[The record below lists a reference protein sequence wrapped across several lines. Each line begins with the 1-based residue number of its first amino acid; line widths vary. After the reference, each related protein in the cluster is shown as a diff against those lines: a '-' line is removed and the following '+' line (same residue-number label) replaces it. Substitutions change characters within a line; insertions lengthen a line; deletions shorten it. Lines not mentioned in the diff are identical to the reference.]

1 MRRPLVLTAALCA
14 FASIVG
20 RPASAGSLL
29 HSFDA
34 VAISPDGRRVVALET
49 DDNPNAS
56 SPPPATLVIRPV
68 GGGPVQRLAPCAG
81 APDCEV
87 ASPVWSPDG
96 RRVVFIVRNRTAH
109 RNILYSVLPDG
120 RDQRVLVS
128 FAGQLEW
135 PRFTPDGSSLA
146 VLATANA
153 HKEIGATS
161 AGAPLVGE
169 IGATPDE
176 QRIAIVSDA
185 GLHMVSP
192 PDMFV
197 YEYDWLPNA
206 SGFVGTAAH
215 GNGDNNWWVARLYG
229 FDARTGEARTL
240 YTPPLQIATPRVSPD
255 GRNVAFIA
263 GLMSDF
269 RSTGGAVYV
278 VPATGGDAVDL
289 TPGFPASATSL
300 LWNGR
305 SDRVTFTDLRGERE
319 GIETVDLAG
328 RVVTLVWSDSAH
340 FDANDDADV
349 SFARDGATAAIVRE
363 SFERA
368 PEIAVGQAGAWHD
381 LTHANVSMT
390 PAGRARS
397 IVWTSDAFKAQGWLI
412 APPAVDPTRHYP
424 LIVEVHGGPSAA
436 ATPRYIGR
444 GTNRD
449 LLAHGYYLFFP
460 NPRGSFGQGEAFTR
474 ANVKDFGGGDLRDIL
489 AGTTAVEKE
498 APIDEARLGLTG
510 FSYGGYMTMWAV
522 TQTHRFK
529 AAVAGAGI
537 ANWQSY
543 YGENGI
549 DEWMLPFFGATVY
562 DDPAVYAKSSPI
574 TFIKKV
580 TTPTFVLVGE
590 RDVECPMPQSLEFWH
605 ALVTLGVPTSLV
617 VYPGEGH
624 RIRLPQHRRDIT
636 ARTIAWFD
644 KYLR

>member
-1 MRRPLVLTAALCA
+1 MRRRFILTAALCA
-14 FASIVG
+14 LSFFVI
-20 RPASAGSLL
+20 RPASAAPLL
-29 HSFDA
+29 HSFDG
-34 VAISPDGRRVVALET
+34 VSISPDARRVVALET

-56 SPPPATLVIRPV
+56 TPPPATLVIRPV
-68 GGGPVQRLAPCAG
+68 GGGPVVRLAPCAG
-81 APDCEV
+81 TPDCEV
-87 ASPVWSPDG
+87 SSPVWSPDG
-96 RRVVFIVRNRTAH
+96 RRIVFIVRNRVAR
-109 RNILYSVLPDG
+109 RNVLMSVLPDG
-120 RDQRVLVS
+120 GGQRVLVS

-153 HKEIGATS
+153 RKEIGATS

-169 IGATPDE
+169 IGASPDE
-176 QRIAIVSDA
+176 QRIAIVGDA
-185 GLHMVSP
+185 GLRMVSP

-197 YEYDWLPNA
+197 YEYDWLPNG
-206 SGFVGTAAH
+206 SGFVGSGAH

-240 YTPPLQIATPRVSPD
+240 YAPPLQIATPRVSPD
-255 GRNVAFIA
+255 GRNVTFIA

-269 RSTGGAVYV
+269 RSTGGDVYV

-289 TPGFPASATSL
+289 TPGLPASATSL

-305 SDRVTFTDLRGERE
+305 SDRVTFTELAGERE
-319 GIETVDLAG
+319 GIATVDLAG
-328 RVVTLVWSDSAH
+328 RVVTPVWSDGVN

-349 SFARDGATAAIVRE
+349 SFARDGTTAAIVRE
-363 SFERA
+363 TFERP

-381 LTHANVSMT
+381 LTHANAAQT
-390 PAGRARS
+390 PAGHARS
-397 IVWTSDAFKAQGWLI
+397 VVWTSDAFKAQGWLI
-412 APPAVDPTRHYP
+412 APPAADPARRYP
-424 LIVEVHGGPSAA
+424 LIVQVHGGPSAA

-449 LLAHGYYLFFP
+449 LLAHGYYLFLP

-489 AGTTAVEKE
+489 AGMNAVEKE
-498 APIDEARLGLTG
+498 APIDDGRLGLTG

-549 DEWMLPFFGATVY
+549 DEWMLPFFGASVY
-562 DDPAVYAKSSPI
+562 DDPAIYAKSAPI

-590 RDVECPMPQSLEFWH
+590 RDVECPMPQSQEFWR
-605 ALVTLGVPTSLV
+605 ALQAQGVETKLV

-624 RIRLPQHRRDIT
+624 ALRKPEHRRDRLVRILE
-636 ARTIAWFD
+636 WFD
-644 KYLR
+644 KHS